1 MWFIAFTLWLF
12 NIAMENGPFIDGL
25 PGFTYL
31 KWWFSMAMLNNQ
43 MVLSLF
49 QSPLLDDSPGVK
61 APGRFVAKNC
71 SQARLQHVFED
82 D

>member
-1 MWFIAFTLWLF
+1 
-12 NIAMENGPFIDGL
+12 
-25 PGFTYL
+25 
-31 KWWFSMAMLNNQ
+31 MAMLNNQ
-43 MVLSLF
+43 RVLSFF